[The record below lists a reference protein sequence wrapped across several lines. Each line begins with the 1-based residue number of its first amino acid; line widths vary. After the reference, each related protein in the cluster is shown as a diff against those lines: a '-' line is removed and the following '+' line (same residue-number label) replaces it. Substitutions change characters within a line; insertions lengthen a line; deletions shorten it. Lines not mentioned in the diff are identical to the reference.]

1 MSEDG
6 AARRSCAGCRCS
18 AAASVPAVRGAG
30 RSRRRGTKGQVVAA
44 PCANTKLPL
53 DVRDY
58 LTVLHR
64 LYGYGVQSGHN
75 PPWFKD
81 WRVRGLAAGCLV
93 TGFVVGMV
101 IFGQPWHLPPAW
113 GDIPTWFL
121 AIGAAITA
129 WYAVQAYSKQS
140 REVEA
145 IEQQVRD
152 GQEVARQ
159 QSELLRLQSEQLE
172 VQRQQLSDQRLLNE
186 RQSEVL
192 QLQADELRESLQE
205 RKREAERNIK
215 RDKLMDAQLAEAGAR
230 TALERRRQA
239 ENIELDFM
247 YSTGRVANNSRRP
260 VTDVTCKV
268 MSNVDRHSLRTANK
282 SGIIVP
288 IEVVDG
294 YVFSDEKD
302 YERVAALRPGASC
315 GFVFGSESMDPDMVL
330 VTWYSDDEKRRWQ
343 LDQYGHLVESSE
355 ESEYVE

>member
-1 MSEDG
+1 MI
-6 AARRSCAGCRCS
+6 RRFI
-18 AAASVPAVRGAG
+18 SVAMF
-30 RSRRRGTKGQVVAA
+30 
-44 PCANTKLPL
+44 L

-58 LTVLHR
+58 LAVPHR
-64 LYGYGVQSGHN
+64 LYGYGVQSEHN

-121 AIGAAITA
+121 AIGAGITA

-152 GQEVARQ
+152 GQE
-159 QSELLRLQSEQLE
+159 
-172 VQRQQLSDQRLLNE
+172 
-186 RQSEVL
+186 
-192 QLQADELRESLQE
+192 E

-230 TALERRRQA
+230 AALERRRQA
-239 ENIELDFM
+239 EDIELDFM
-247 YSTGRVANNSRRP
+247 YSTGRVVNNSRRP
-260 VTDVTCKV
+260 ITDITCKV

-282 SGIIVP
+282 SGIILP
-288 IEVVDG
+288 IQVVGG
-294 YVFSDEKD
+294 YVFSDEKN
-302 YERVAALRPGASC
+302 YERVAVLRPEASC
-315 GFVFGSESMDPDMVL
+315 GFVFGSESIERDMIL
-330 VTWYSDDEKRRWQ
+330 VAWYSDDEKRRWQ